1 MTKPIQNRVKELR
14 KQAGLTQ
21 QELADQLG
29 VIRKTISN
37 WERGTNRISPEHTEN
52 LARFFQVSVGYLL
65 GVSSDRK
72 VSSDLGHYV
81 AYRLKSE
88 K

>member
-52 LARFFQVSVGYLL
+52 LARFFSSVGWILIRREFRSQSKFRFRSL
-65 GVSSDRK
+65 CSLSS
-72 VSSDLGHYV
+72 
-81 AYRLKSE
+81 
-88 K
+88 